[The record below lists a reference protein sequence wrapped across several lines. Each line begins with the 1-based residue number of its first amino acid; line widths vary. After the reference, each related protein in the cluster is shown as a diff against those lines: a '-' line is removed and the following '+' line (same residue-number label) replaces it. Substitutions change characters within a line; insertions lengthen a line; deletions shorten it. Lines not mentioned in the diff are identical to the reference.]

1 MLHKMLRLGARG
13 IFVAAAFL
21 AVTTAARAVTLDK
34 DGTIKLGVRTYVNA
48 RVGTQHTKNGVMLA
62 PGVSASGTFPYSDA
76 GHLRQ
81 NRAFLEAELNHDL
94 KSLVQ
99 RDVGPLTLL
108 NNLPFKFKELSYHL
122 TFRAEADGIYDWGPA
137 EYRTAREWKQ
147 VAEHTLVLGAPVW
160 PVQQAE
166 VPVGQARSRL
176 RRLGTHRERLFQ
188 AYGDFSVGN
197 LFTRIGRQILA
208 WGETDGFRLL
218 DNINPL
224 DGSFGGFLIALDERR
239 VPLDMVRMQYYLGDL
254 GPLSEMF
261 VEGYGS
267 WDNDVGFSPGT
278 PAGSPWALPSLGN
291 ASNSS
296 KTLIDKPARTFQNMR
311 GGGRFVF
318 NAFDATFSLV
328 HYHTFEDIPTLKVI
342 ANPVPGQFANGRP
355 LYGPLNFYTSGP
367 GQGYGVVV
375 HQEAP
380 KVQITG
386 ATTTFAVPDFYSI
399 VRGEIAYFKDE
410 AAFTQCQLDPFC
422 FMPINR
428 LGSSSVDPKAP
439 NTGGRR
445 TRDSWAM
452 VLGLDKNHWIRLLNP
467 NQTFFISTQVFFKQ
481 ILTSAHQEVLPPSKN
496 YTQPRPPS
504 ELPAILR
511 GQRVDPQFVTQ
522 PKNQLLQTFFI
533 GTSYRSG
540 TINPGFTLFYD
551 WGGAILY
558 QPSLSYNRDP
568 FRVIVDYSL
577 IDAHTYKGGSGI
589 SLLKDRDNVQFRVEY
604 VL

>member
-1 MLHKMLRLGARG
+1 MLHRVLRLGARG
-13 IFVAAAFL
+13 TFVAAASL
-21 AVTTAARAVTLDK
+21 AMATAAHAVTLDK
-34 DGTIKLGVRTYVNA
+34 DGSIKLGVRTYVNA
-48 RVGTQHTKNGVMLA
+48 RVGTQHTK
-62 PGVSASGTFPYSDA
+62 SATRSGTGTFPYSDA

-81 NRAFLEAELNHDL
+81 NRAFVEAELNHDI

-108 NNLPFKFKELSYHL
+108 NDLPFKFKDLSYHL
-122 TFRAEADGIYDWGPA
+122 TFRAEADSIYDWGPA
-137 EYRTAREWKQ
+137 EYRTARAWKQ
-147 VAEHTLVLGAPVW
+147 LADQTLVLGPPVW

-166 VPVGQARSRL
+166 VAVGPGRRRL
-176 RRLGTHRERLFQ
+176 RRLAVHRERLFQ
-188 AYGDFSVGN
+188 AYGDISVGN
-197 LFTRIGRQILA
+197 LFMRVGRQILA

-239 VPLDMVRMQYYLGDL
+239 VPLDMVRGQYFLGDL

-278 PAGSPWALPSLGN
+278 PWGSAWTLPSLGFPGN
-291 ASNSS
+291 TNKPS
-296 KTLIDKPARTFQNMR
+296 IEKPARTFQNMR

-318 NAFDATFSLV
+318 NAYDATFSLV
-328 HYHTFEDIPTLKVI
+328 HYHTYEDTPALKAV
-342 ANPVPGQFANGRP
+342 ANPVPAAFATGRP
-355 LYGPLNFYTSGP
+355 LYGPLNFYPSGP
-367 GQGYGVVV
+367 ATGYSVLV
-375 HQEAP
+375 HQTAP

-386 ATTTFAVPDFYSI
+386 ATSTFAVPSFYSI
-399 VRGEIAYFKDE
+399 VRSELAYFKDE
-410 AAFTQCQLDPFC
+410 PAFTQCQLDPFC

-445 TRDSWAM
+445 TRDAWAM
-452 VLGLDKNHWIRLLNP
+452 VLGLDKNHWIRVLNP

-481 ILTSAHQEVLPPSKN
+481 ILSSAHQEVLPPSKK
-496 YTQPRPPS
+496 YTEPRPPS
-504 ELPAILR
+504 QVAPVLR
-511 GQRVDPQFVTQ
+511 GQLIDPVFITQ

-540 TINPGFTLFYD
+540 TINPGFTMFYD
-551 WGGAILY
+551 WGGAFLY
-558 QPSLSYNRDP
+558 QPSISYSRDP
-568 FRVIVDYSL
+568 FRVVVDYSL
-577 IDAHTYKGGSGI
+577 LDAHTYKGGSGI
-589 SLLKDRDNVQFRVEY
+589 SLLKDRDNVQLRVEY